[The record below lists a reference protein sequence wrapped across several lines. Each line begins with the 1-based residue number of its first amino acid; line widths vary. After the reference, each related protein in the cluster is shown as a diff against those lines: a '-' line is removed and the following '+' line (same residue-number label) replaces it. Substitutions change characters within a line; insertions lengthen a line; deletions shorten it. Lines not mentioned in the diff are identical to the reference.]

1 MALKVDRLH
10 AGLAVLLVLGVGY
23 RAVAARREPA
33 GESPPGLRDQ
43 RASVERSRPARAQG
57 KGPPK
62 RLARVPRA
70 PPDSARPRI
79 RVEQTPYGALDLS
92 RLPRARVRVA
102 PERDLVDMDHAGAA
116 ELEALPGIGPALAKR
131 IVEDRDAHGPFG
143 SLAGLTRVKGIGK
156 RMAERLKPLVT
167 FGGTG
172 RPSSVISGR
181 APAAGP
187 GRRSPHRPART
198 AQAPVRLAV
207 LLDHSTTRRPPP
219 RMAAPASTAAA
230 PEKTADALLRDG
242 VISKEQHERARA
254 DAKQNGTT
262 VSYALV
268 KLGFLNEVDLTRYIA
283 RHSRMPA
290 VDLSKFEV
298 DPRIIR
304 LIPSELAAKHLV
316 LPLKRDGRTLTV
328 AVADPSNLG
337 ILEDLKFITRYD
349 IYPVLAGEYT
359 LRNVIDKQYDQG
371 DQAMQSLL
379 QDIAGAEGDIEVLE
393 DEEDDVNAAALA
405 AAVDDAPVVKLL
417 NAILTD
423 AVKRGASDI
432 HFECF
437 EHELRVRYRIDGAL
451 QEVMKPP
458 LKLKAALISRFK
470 IMAQLN
476 IAERRV
482 PQDGRIKLKIGN
494 KVIDYRVSTLPTLF
508 GEKVVLRILDKGNLT
523 LDLEKFG
530 IEPAAEK
537 SLMESIM
544 NPYGMV
550 LVTGPTGSG
559 KTTTLYSAL
568 SKINNIDV
576 NIMTS
581 EDPVEYNLFGINQV
595 QVRNEIGMTFAAALK
610 AFLRQDPNIIM
621 VGEIRDLETGGIAI
635 KAALTGHLVLST
647 LHTNSAPET
656 VTRLLDM
663 GLEPFNVASALNLVL
678 AQRLVR
684 RVCPR
689 CKKRYTPDETE
700 LAGAKVSVD
709 TTLRDLRFTEPA
721 LAAAK
726 ARALPEAA
734 SHLTHLSLDTR
745 VGELPYFKGRGCD
758 DCAGTGLKGRQGLYE
773 VMAMTPELR
782 KLILMN
788 EDAQV
793 IKDAAIEQGMLTL
806 RMDGWLK
813 VLKGVTTLEQVIR
826 ETSA

>member
-1 MALKVDRLH
+1 MAPV
-10 AGLAVLLVLGVGY
+10 
-23 RAVAARREPA
+23 
-33 GESPPGLRDQ
+33 
-43 RASVERSRPARAQG
+43 
-57 KGPPK
+57 
-62 RLARVPRA
+62 
-70 PPDSARPRI
+70 
-79 RVEQTPYGALDLS
+79 
-92 RLPRARVRVA
+92 VA
-102 PERDLVDMDHAGAA
+102 PREKVA
-116 ELEALPGIGPALAKR
+116 E
-131 IVEDRDAHGPFG
+131 
-143 SLAGLTRVKGIGK
+143 
-156 RMAERLKPLVT
+156 
-167 FGGTG
+167 
-172 RPSSVISGR
+172 
-181 APAAGP
+181 
-187 GRRSPHRPART
+187 
-198 AQAPVRLAV
+198 
-207 LLDHSTTRRPPP
+207 
-219 RMAAPASTAAA
+219 
-230 PEKTADALLRDG
+230 ALLRDG
-242 VISKEQHERARA
+242 VITKEQFERARQES
-254 DAKQNGTT
+254 KQSSCTPT
-262 VSYALV
+262 YALV
-268 KLGFLNEVDLTRYIA
+268 KLGIVPEVELTKYLA
-283 RHSRMPA
+283 RSSRMPA
-290 VDLSKFEV
+290 VDLTKFEV
-298 DPRIIR
+298 DQRIMK
-304 LIPSELAAKHLV
+304 LIPAELATKHLV
-316 LPLKRDGRTLTV
+316 LPLKREGRTLTV
-328 AVADPSNLG
+328 AVADPTNLG

-349 IYPVLAGEYT
+349 IFPVLAGEFT

-371 DQAMQSLL
+371 DEGMKNLL
-379 QDIAGAEGDIEVLE
+379 DEVSGLDDIEVVE
-393 DEEDDVNAAALA
+393 DKEEDVSAAALA
-405 AAVDDAPVVKLL
+405 AAVDDAPVVKLI

-530 IEPAAEK
+530 IEPSAEK
-537 SLMESIM
+537 ALMEAIM

-656 VTRLLDM
+656 VTRLMDM

-684 RVCPR
+684 RICPR
-689 CKKRYTPDETE
+689 CRKKYTPDEIE
-700 LAGAKVSVD
+700 LGGAKVTPD
-709 TTLRDLRFTEPA
+709 TRLGDLRFTNSA
-721 LAAAK
+721 LHDARS
-726 ARALPEAA
+726 RALPDALP
-734 SHLTHLSLDTR
+734 HLENLSVDTR
-745 VGELPYFKGRGCD
+745 VGELPFFKGRGCD

-782 KLILMN
+782 RLILMN
-788 EDAQV
+788 VGAQE
-793 IKDAAIEQGMLTL
+793 IKDAAITEGMLTL

-826 ETSA
+826 ETAA

>member
-1 MALKVDRLH
+1 MIDLVRSREMRRH
-10 AGLAVLLVLGVGY
+10 HVLLAPLLLHNSPSRPTGM
-23 RAVAARREPA
+23 ASTVAAMPERITALLLNEGIVSRELL
-33 GESPPGLRDQ
+33 E
-43 RASVERSRPARAQG
+43 RAQ
-57 KGPPK
+57 
-62 RLARVPRA
+62 R
-70 PPDSARPRI
+70 
-79 RVEQTPYGALDLS
+79 
-92 RLPRARVRVA
+92 
-102 PERDLVDMDHAGAA
+102 
-116 ELEALPGIGPALAKR
+116 
-131 IVEDRDAHGPFG
+131 
-143 SLAGLTRVKGIGK
+143 
-156 RMAERLKPLVT
+156 
-167 FGGTG
+167 
-172 RPSSVISGR
+172 
-181 APAAGP
+181 
-187 GRRSPHRPART
+187 
-198 AQAPVRLAV
+198 
-207 LLDHSTTRRPPP
+207 
-219 RMAAPASTAAA
+219 
-230 PEKTADALLRDG
+230 
-242 VISKEQHERARA
+242 

-262 VSYALV
+262 VTLALIRT
-268 KLGFLNEVDLTRYIA
+268 GAIDETELTKIIA
-283 RHSRMPA
+283 RTYRMPA

-298 DPRIIR
+298 DPKILR
-304 LIPSELAAKHLV
+304 LVPSELATRHWL

-328 AVADPSNLG
+328 AVADPTNQE
-337 ILEDLKFITRYD
+337 ILEDLKFVTRYD
-349 IYPVLAGEYT
+349 IFPVLGGEAT
-359 LRNVIDKQYDQG
+359 LRSVIEKAYDSG
-371 DQAMQSLL
+371 DIAMDSLL
-379 QDIAGAEGDIEVLE
+379 KDIAAEGDIEVLE
-393 DEEDDVNAAALA
+393 DDEEDMSAAALA
-405 AAVDDAPVVKLL
+405 AAVDDAPVVKLI

-432 HFECF
+432 HFESF

-458 LKLKAALISRFK
+458 PKLKAALISRFK

-530 IEPAAEK
+530 LEPRAEK
-537 SLMESIM
+537 ELMTAIL

-568 SKINNIDV
+568 SKINTIDS
-576 NIMTS
+576 NIMTA

-595 QVRNEIGMTFAAALK
+595 QVRTDIGMTFAAALK

-663 GLEPFNVASALNLVL
+663 GLEPFNVASALNLVV

-689 CKKRYTPDETE
+689 CKQRHEPTVEE
-700 LAGAKVSVD
+700 LAGAKVSAS
-709 TTLRDLRFTEPA
+709 TTLGELRFTMEA
-721 LAAAK
+721 LENAIAK
-726 ARALPEAA
+726 ASPEAA
-734 SHLTHLSLDTR
+734 PLLKNISLDSTI
-745 VGELPYFKGRGCD
+745 GDLPLFKGRGCD
-758 DCAGTGLKGRQGLYE
+758 DCAGMGMKGRQGLYE
-773 VMAMTPELR
+773 VMLMTPSLR
-782 KLILMN
+782 RHILQN
-788 EDAQV
+788 ASGQE
-793 IKDAAIEQGMLTL
+793 IKDAAVAGGMLTL

-813 VLKGVTTLEQVIR
+813 VMKGIVPLEQVIR